1 VRFPLEGTLG
11 RAHAAVRVACAL
23 EIARSESAIAPATS
37 LAVPSEDEVS
47 RFTREALRAFAIEDL
62 YPVLRKPEG
71 AGRIYATILD
81 CARILLERGRRSE
94 GFALGAWA
102 EALIEGRDHGL
113 GLGLDPPRTA
123 APSTSCDEVLRE
135 PPVEPLVSLIVPTL
149 NRPAMLARA
158 LASVAAQAVSDLE
171 VVVINDGGADPGAV
185 LDPFRHT
192 LGCGGRL
199 TVVHHDRNRGL
210 AAARNTGLR
219 TARGRY
225 VGFLDDDDRLLPH
238 HLAALL
244 PPLQLGARV
253 VHGDVRNVLEAPA
266 HPLPYTQNLVIH
278 YQFDYDPATFPIEN
292 CFPVHSLLCER
303 ALLCEAGGFDE
314 TLSVLEDWDL
324 WLRVFQ
330 ILEPVHV
337 RRVTAE
343 VRQRSDGS
351 NMTAANRSR
360 WSDVCAHIYAKTLDL
375 ERQDPRL
382 RQRRLAYL
390 LKVAQ
395 EGRHPFPR
403 DAEAWLR
410 GSPDLW
416 PIDPENP
423 IPDVTG
429 PPA

>member
-113 GLGLDPPRTA
+113 GLGLDPPQTA

-158 LASVAAQAVSDLE
+158 LASVAAQTVSDLE
-171 VVVINDGGADPGAV
+171 VVVINDGDTDPGAV

-278 YQFDYDPATFPIEN
+278 YQFDYNPATFPIEN

-330 ILEPVHV
+330 IVEPVHV
-337 RRVTAE
+337 RRVTTE
-343 VRQRSDGS
+343 IRQRSDGS
-351 NMTAANRSR
+351 NMTASNRSR
-360 WSDVCAHIYAKTLDL
+360 WSDVCAHIYAKPLDL
-375 ERQDPRL
+375 ERRDPRL

-416 PIDPENP
+416 PIDPEHPN
-423 IPDVTG
+423 PDVTG